1 MERKRKG
8 NSGKMDKSPEKKRK
22 VQEKCAFR
30 NSSKH
35 GTGCS

>member
-1 MERKRKG
+1 MERKKKRGFWKDG
-8 NSGKMDKSPEKKRK
+8 QITWKKRK